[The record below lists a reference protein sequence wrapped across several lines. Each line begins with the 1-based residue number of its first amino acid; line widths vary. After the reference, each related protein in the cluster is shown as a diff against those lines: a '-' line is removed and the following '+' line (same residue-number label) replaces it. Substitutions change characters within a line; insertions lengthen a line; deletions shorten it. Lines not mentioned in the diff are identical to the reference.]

1 MAKRSKLVEYGHSDG
16 DMVEKGTLFVLDSFE
31 GFSEQELSRIIE
43 VAETRKFT
51 KIVLFPHNEKT
62 LRTMGETGVSAFHT
76 RLKNLVALANDTRS
90 TLPLVVDRW
99 EEKRKK
105 YTPIELIVR
114 YFEESYRAPYFL
126 YLTDRY
132 ANLISTFASFEECIK
147 KIRLIIDQKEG
158 LLPTSKLKQYQNRWD
173 YV

>member
-1 MAKRSKLVEYGHSDG
+1 MAKRSKLVDYGHKEG
-16 DMVEKGTLFVLDSFE
+16 EAVEKGTLFVLDSFE
-31 GFSEQELSRIIE
+31 GFEEADLAKIVEL
-43 VAETRKFT
+43 AETRRFT

-62 LRTMGETGVSAFHT
+62 LRTMGEEGVSAFHA
-76 RLKNLVALANDTRS
+76 RVKNLAYLADDSRS
-90 TLPLVVDRW
+90 TLPIVVDKW

-105 YTPIELIVR
+105 YTPMELIVR

-132 ANLISTFASFEECIK
+132 ANIFSTFASFEEVIK
-147 KIRLIIDQKEG
+147 KVRLVIDRKNG
-158 LLPTSKLKQYQNRWD
+158 LLPTSRLDEYQNRWD